1 MKKVFKK
8 SVACLIAVLMIV
20 SSLPFAAV
28 TANAATSATVN
39 VPYYGVLKDST
50 SNSRFTDPKITLCN
64 DGENANFNIGYVTF
78 DVSSD
83 DFASKVFTEANY
95 VYNLTQDSG
104 REDLG
109 LKVYYATK
117 NLDAFKIQG
126 QQNAG
131 VSSVWAGNSTSSSNV
146 DHIGNAVSYYGLV
159 QIQSLDTISGNTGDK
174 TVDVS
179 SALQW
184 AVDNGNDYAT
194 ICFML
199 GKQGGIGQAGL
210 DGSTS
215 DKWSDTFLTINSK
228 SVSVTMDESSSAV
241 PAAALKFEKDMK
253 AMAAGTVM
261 YKNVNTAYN
270 AYVNYFNVRKSLCEG
285 NGGDLSTALT
295 TLTNAVA
302 TMEAS
307 TFTTPTGNFI
317 DKLGSTKIFVDADN
331 SSTDEYKQIYK
342 NVLYSETSMTD
353 AGTAAGTAKN
363 SGFASGKSN
372 YTTDNKVIIPEATVL
387 YNGGDT
393 PQVGAMYALW
403 GNSKPWNYNWNN
415 LRVFAVYVS
424 NSSDVQFAGKW
435 KGYDGRLNMTW
446 VWLTQ
451 SERDISG
458 TGDTTSSYYNQ
469 GTNTER
475 FYANVLQVQKTF
487 SESDALLTEY
497 TPNFDVRV
505 GYDSGN
511 AKDTLT
517 GSKVIRVINYNYVIG
532 KIKSAEAKYYGD
544 VAKYRQGGL
553 STVISALDEVK
564 AKDPNDYFAVGT
576 NNYSGLVSFYNTQF
590 NTVNSANPTVD
601 TAVNHADSS
610 YDWTVTK
617 AATCT
622 TAGSKTGVCKYC
634 GETIVREI
642 PATGHTAGTP
652 TEENRVE
659 ATCTT
664 AGSYKLVTKCTVC
677 GEVIS
682 EETKTI
688 DALGHSYTYEYV
700 DKTYHIKKCT
710 RGDFEEK
717 EEHTLGSDGKCTV
730 CKGIVIDYTAYDAA
744 VTAAGN
750 IMHNN
755 RSEYTDESYA
765 EFEKI
770 VTGATAKKGD
780 AKTQAELDA
789 LTDTIVSAQTV
800 LRKNSVTVTLQKSDA
815 DGNVTVIKTYEN
827 QAYGSALEIDL
838 ADIDSSIKGVDK
850 WTVSTDDG
858 NTQTKLSTTDTKITL
873 LVTKSATVTV
883 YELDEPDDSETV
895 EYSKVVFLGKNS
907 VIVAIKYV
915 AKDGTLPTNGIQAPE
930 IPFYTFS
937 GWSEDEVTGT
947 GDTIYVRAEYTYSEN
962 AKDMCNVHFGNWS
975 KAYSYDSFVHPE
987 GIDPSKQ
994 YALASDADGKNI
1006 LTYLE
1011 GVEFYAPKTSDIYV
1025 VEVSERVAKTG
1036 ITGHFSQA
1044 LPDIQKRSAVYNC
1057 KFYLPE
1063 ECTAIE
1069 WGLEVTYGTK
1079 TQIIRAENLS
1089 KGNEYTVIVRVKETS
1104 TITNVSCRSYVTYK
1118 QGNETKTIYS
1128 DAVEQDF

>member
-1 MKKVFKK
+1 MKKIFKK
-8 SVACLIAVLMIV
+8 SLACLIAVLIIV
-20 SSLPFAAV
+20 SSLPFATL

-39 VPYYGVLKDST
+39 VSYYGVLKDST

-64 DGENANFNIGYVTF
+64 DGENANFDIGYATF

-83 DFASKVFTEANY
+83 DFVNKVFTEANY

-131 VSSVWAGNSTSSSNV
+131 VSSVWAGNSTSSSSV

-184 AVDNGNDYAT
+184 AIDNGNDYAT

-215 DKWSDTFLTINSK
+215 DKWSDAFLTINSK
-228 SVSVTMDESSSAV
+228 SVSVTMDESSTAV
-241 PAAALKFEKDMK
+241 PTAVLKFEKDMK

-285 NGGDLSTALT
+285 NGGDLTAALT

-307 TFTTPTGNFI
+307 TFAAPTGNFI

-342 NVLYSETSMTD
+342 NVLYSETGMTD

-363 SGFASGKSN
+363 VGFTSGESGF
-372 YTTDNKVIIPEATVL
+372 TTDNKVVIPEATVL

-403 GNSKPWNYNWNN
+403 GNSKPNVFYNWNN

-424 NSSDVQFAGKW
+424 NTSDVQFAGKW
-435 KGYDGRLNMTW
+435 KGLDGRLNMTW

-451 SERDISG
+451 SERNISG
-458 TGDTTSSYYNQ
+458 TGDTTSGYYNQ
-469 GTNTER
+469 GTRDEK
-475 FYANVLQVQKTF
+475 FYANLLQVKKTF
-487 SESDALLTEY
+487 SESDPLLTEY

-505 GYDSGN
+505 GQEKAN

-532 KIKSAEAKYYGD
+532 KIKSAEAKYYGNIS
-544 VAKYRQGGL
+544 KYRQGGL
-553 STVISALDEVK
+553 STVISTLDEVM
-564 AKDPNDYFAVGT
+564 AKNPNDYFAVGT
-576 NNYSGLVSFYNTQF
+576 NNYSGLVSFYNTKF

-634 GETIVREI
+634 GETTVREI
-642 PATGHTAGTP
+642 PATGH
-652 TEENRVE
+652 E
-659 ATCTT
+659 
-664 AGSYKLVTKCTVC
+664 
-677 GEVIS
+677 
-682 EETKTI
+682 
-688 DALGHSYTYEYV
+688 YTYTYV
-700 DKTYHIKKCT
+700 DKTHHIKKCT
-710 RGDFEEK
+710 KGDFEEQ
-717 EEHTLGSDGKCTV
+717 EEHTLGTDGKCTL
-730 CKGIVIDYTAYDAA
+730 CKGTVIDYTAYNAA
-744 VTAAGN
+744 VNVAGN
-750 IMHNN
+750 IMLNSK
-755 RSEYTDESYA
+755 SEYTNESYA

-770 VTGATAKKGD
+770 VTGATAKKDD
-780 AKTQAELDA
+780 AKTQEDLDA
-789 LTDTIVSAQTV
+789 LTYTIQSAQTV
-800 LRKNSVTVTLQKSDA
+800 LRKKSVTVTLQKVGA
-815 DGNVTVIKTYEN
+815 NGNTTPIKTYEN
-827 QAYGSALEIDL
+827 QAYGTALDIDL
-838 ADIDSSIKGVDK
+838 ATEDSSIKNVEK
-850 WTVSTDDG
+850 WTVSTDNG
-858 NTQTKLSTTDTKITL
+858 ATTTKLSTTDTKLTL
-873 LVTKSATVTV
+873 YVTKSATVTV
-883 YELDEPDDSETV
+883 YELDEPTDSETV
-895 EYSKVVFLGKNS
+895 KYSKVVFLGKNG
-907 VIVAIKYV
+907 VIVGIRYV
-915 AKDGTLPTNGIQAPE
+915 AENTELETNTVTVPQ
-930 IPFYTFS
+930 IPFYEEGVWDTPT
-937 GWSEDEVTGT
+937 VTGT
-947 GDTIYVRAEYTYSEN
+947 GNTIYVRAKYTASTNEE
-962 AKDMCNVHFGNWS
+962 DMCNVHFGEWS
-975 KAYSYDSFVHPE
+975 RKYSYDSFVRPD

-994 YALASDADGKNI
+994 YALASDAEGKNI
-1006 LTYLE
+1006 LTYLD
-1011 GVEFYAPKTSDIYV
+1011 GVEFYAPKTSNIYV

-1036 ITGHFSQA
+1036 ITGHFAGSDDTHRWA
-1044 LPDIQKRSAVYNC
+1044 TYNC

-1063 ECTAIE
+1063 NCTAIE
-1069 WGLEVTYGTK
+1069 WGLEVKYGANTK
-1079 TQIIRAENLS
+1079 IMKAESLS
-1089 KGNEYTVIVRVKETS
+1089 NGNEYTIIVRVKQGS

-1128 DAVEQDF
+1128 DVAVDQAF

>member
-1 MKKVFKK
+1 MKKIFKK
-8 SVACLIAVLMIV
+8 SLACLIAVLMIV
-20 SSLPFAAV
+20 SSLPFATL

-39 VPYYGVLKDST
+39 VSYYGVLKDST

-64 DGENANFNIGYVTF
+64 DGENANFDIGYATF

-83 DFASKVFTEANY
+83 DFANKVFTEANY

-184 AVDNGNDYAT
+184 AIDNGNDYAT

-215 DKWSDTFLTINSK
+215 DKWSDAFLTINSK
-228 SVSVTMDESSSAV
+228 SVSVTMDESSTAV
-241 PAAALKFEKDMK
+241 PTAVLKFEKDMK

-285 NGGDLSTALT
+285 NGGDLAAALT

-307 TFTTPTGNFI
+307 KFTAPTGNFI
-317 DKLGSTKIFVDADN
+317 DKLGSTKIFIDADN
-331 SSTDEYKQIYK
+331 SSPDEYKQIYK
-342 NVLYSETSMTD
+342 NVLYSETGMTD

-363 SGFASGKSN
+363 VGFTSGESGF
-372 YTTDNKVIIPEATVL
+372 TTDNKVVIPEATVL

-403 GNSKPWNYNWNN
+403 GNSKPNAIYNWKN

-424 NSSDVQFAGKW
+424 NTSDVQFAGKW
-435 KGYDGRLNMTW
+435 KGLDGRLNMTW

-458 TGDTTSSYYNQ
+458 TGDTTSGYYNQ
-469 GTNTER
+469 GTRDEK
-475 FYANVLQVQKTF
+475 FYANLLQVKKTF
-487 SESDALLTEY
+487 SESDPLLTEY

-505 GYDSGN
+505 GQDKAN
-511 AKDTLT
+511 AKDTLR

-532 KIKSAEAKYYGD
+532 KIKSAEAKYYGNIS
-544 VAKYRQGGL
+544 KYRQGGL
-553 STVISALDEVK
+553 STVISTLDEVM
-564 AKDPNDYFAVGT
+564 AKNPNDYFAVGT
-576 NNYSGLVSFYNTQF
+576 NNYSGLVSFYNTKF

-622 TAGSKTGVCKYC
+622 TVGSKTGVCKYC
-634 GETIVREI
+634 GETTVREI
-642 PATGHTAGTP
+642 PATGH
-652 TEENRVE
+652 E
-659 ATCTT
+659 
-664 AGSYKLVTKCTVC
+664 
-677 GEVIS
+677 
-682 EETKTI
+682 
-688 DALGHSYTYEYV
+688 YTYTYV
-700 DKTYHIKKCT
+700 DKTHHTKKCT
-710 RGDFEEK
+710 KGDFEEQ
-717 EEHTLGSDGKCTV
+717 EEHTLGTDGKCTL
-730 CKGIVIDYTAYDAA
+730 CKGTVIDYTAYNAA
-744 VTAAGN
+744 VNVAGE
-750 IMHNN
+750 IMLNHK
-755 RSEYTDESYA
+755 SEYTKESYA

-770 VTGATAKKGD
+770 VTGATAKKD
-780 AKTQAELDA
+780 SVKTQAELDS
-789 LTDTIVSAQTV
+789 LTDTIISAQTV
-800 LRKNSVTVTLQKSDA
+800 LRKNTVTVTLQKVGAND
-815 DGNVTVIKTYEN
+815 TPTTIKTYET
-827 QAYGSALEIDL
+827 QEYGTQLKIDL
-838 ADIDSSIKGVDK
+838 ATLDQPIKNVEK
-850 WTVSTDDG
+850 WTISTDNG
-858 NTQTKLSTTDTKITL
+858 ATTTKLSSTDTKLTL
-873 LVTKSATVTV
+873 YVTKSATVTV
-883 YELDEPDDSETV
+883 YELDEPTDSETV
-895 EYSKVVFLGKNS
+895 KYSKVVFLGKNG
-907 VIVAIKYV
+907 VVVDIKYV
-915 AKDGTLPTNGIQAPE
+915 KQGDTKTPAELGVTVPTV
-930 IPFYTFS
+930 PFYTS
-937 GWSEDEVTGT
+937 NGWDNESITGT
-947 GDTIYVRAEYTYSEN
+947 GNTIYVRAKYTASTKEE
-962 AKDMCNVHFGNWS
+962 DVCNVHFDKWS
-975 KAYSYDSFVHPE
+975 RKYSYDSFVRPD

-994 YALASDADGKNI
+994 YALASDAEGKNI
-1006 LTYLE
+1006 LTYLD
-1011 GVEFYAPKTSDIYV
+1011 GVDFYAPKTSDIYV
-1025 VEVSERVAKTG
+1025 VEVQERVAKTG
-1036 ITGHFSQA
+1036 ITGHFA
-1044 LPDIQKRSAVYNC
+1044 GFDDTYRWATYNC
-1057 KFYLPE
+1057 KFYLPKD
-1063 ECTAIE
+1063 CTAIE
-1069 WGLEVTYGTK
+1069 WGLEVAVGK
-1079 TQIIRAENLS
+1079 QKQLIKAEYLS
-1089 KGNEYTVIVRVKETS
+1089 KGNEYTVNARVKKDS
-1104 TITNVSCRSYVTYK
+1104 TLHSVTCRSYVTYK
-1118 QGNETKTIYS
+1118 QNGETKTKTIYS
-1128 DAVEQDF
+1128 DVAVEQTF